1 MAEVIIIENGQELNQ
16 SDDNQENEEYL
27 IDNKNIE
34 DSEYFCRTYS
44 IAQNLN
50 KFYIENLDNSKYFE
64 VNDYYYDTILSDDDY
79 IHNYLKEFDFDNF
92 DLLEFNNIIFMTAN
106 RFDSSN
112 YESSLWAS
120 IVDKLELI
128 LEDDAQ
134 ILIDNI
140 ENNFGEIIS
149 ESYVEDFYQY
159 LSRIFVRKINENKN
173 CENAY
178 KGFFEEQVLKSLE
191 IPDDYYK
198 DELEDFNDYLLCGI
212 REKID
217 KIDMT
222 DEKIINLWN
231 DEDKDL
237 KEIFQVVNRN
247 EMYYGIIDDI
257 FEYYYNNVQI
267 AILDKKYEKS
277 QQIYKYLVE
286 GSEFYSDE
294 QIGKIED
301 LYKD

>member
-294 QIGKIED
+294 QIEKIED